1 MESKGQPILAD
12 LVKNVLKDLA
22 KVVIDNRERRAPIGN
37 FELIYKAKNEVNRP
51 KGTMSLDLTI
61 EGKKHGIKIR
71 K

>member
-1 MESKGQPILAD
+1 
-12 LVKNVLKDLA
+12 LA

-51 KGTMSLDLTI
+51 KGTMSLDLTV
-61 EGKKHGIKIR
+61 EGKRHGIKIR